1 MFQSKFFKRKWI
13 LIGGFVLV
21 GGLILTM
28 ICLHRSPATL
38 PENKFVDVYVKLSI
52 ANEMFASDSLKLKEE
67 KRMIFEQAQ
76 VTPEEMDR
84 FVSRYN
90 LKPERWVRIWKK
102 ILEKLEQNRQE
113 LKTP

>member
-13 LIGGFVLV
+13 LIGGFVL
-21 GGLILTM
+21 GCGFILLIWLRHSET
-28 ICLHRSPATL
+28 TL
-38 PENKFVDVYVKLSI
+38 PEDKFVDVYVKLSL
-52 ANEMFASDSLKLKEE
+52 AKELFASDSLKLKEE
-67 KRMIFEQAQ
+67 KKKIFQQAQ

-90 LKPERWVRIWKK
+90 LKPELWVSIWKK